1 MFQMGALTAVADSA
15 IRPDGGSESIAFAG
29 IRCW

>member
-15 IRPDGGSESIAFAG
+15 TKPDGEVRAFAG
-29 IRCW
+29 IGRW